1 MTPLLATVAG
11 VTGLSIG
18 SFLNVV
24 VWRVPR
30 GLSVV
35 RPASACPGCG
45 SEIRARDNVP
55 VLSWLL
61 LGRRCRDCRT
71 PISARY
77 PMVEVLTGLAFVFV
91 ALVFAPAIAQANGTA
106 AVVGASLELVAYL
119 VLAAVSI
126 ALSAIDLELK
136 RLPNPIVLTAF
147 IAGLLLLVP
156 AMLLAGEPARLV
168 SAGVGAAAS
177 FFFYLVLAVLPGGG
191 MGWGDVKLAGVLGL
205 YLGALGWAP
214 LVVGVGAAFAVGAVA
229 GVVVLIARRSLKDRR
244 LPFGP
249 WMFLGAWIGIIGG
262 ESIAAGYLRFV
273 GLG

>member
-1 MTPLLATVAG
+1 MPLLATVAG

-30 GLSVV
+30 GVSIV

-45 SEIRARDNVP
+45 AEIRARDNVP
-55 VLSWLL
+55 VLSWLM

-77 PMVEVLTGLAFVFV
+77 PMVEALTALAFVLV
-91 ALVFAPAIAQANGTA
+91 ALFFAPAIVQAETA
-106 AVVGASLELVAYL
+106 AGVVGASLELVAFL

-126 ALSAIDLELK
+126 ALSAIDVELR
-136 RLPNPIVLTAF
+136 RLPNSIVLTAF
-147 IAGLLLLVP
+147 IAGVVLLVP
-156 AMLLAGEPARLV
+156 AVILLGRPELLISAVVGGAGSFAFYLLLALIGR
-168 SAGVGAAAS
+168 
-177 FFFYLVLAVLPGGG
+177 GG
-191 MGWGDVKLAGVLGL
+191 MGMGDVKLAGVLGF
-205 YLGALGWAP
+205 YLGALGWAQ
-214 LVVGVGAAFAVGAVA
+214 LAVGVGAAFAVGAIA
-229 GVVVLIARRSLKDRR
+229 GAITLIVRRSLADRS

-249 WMFLGAWIGIIGG
+249 WMFLGAWIGIVGG
-262 ESIAAGYLRFV
+262 ESIAAAYLRFV